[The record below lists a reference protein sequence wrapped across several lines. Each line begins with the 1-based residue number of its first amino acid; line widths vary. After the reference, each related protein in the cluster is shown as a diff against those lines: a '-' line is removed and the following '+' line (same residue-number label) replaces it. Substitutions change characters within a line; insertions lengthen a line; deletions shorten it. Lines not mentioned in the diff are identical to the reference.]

1 MIDNNIYTTYR
12 FIVVAAAD
20 AVSIVMMMMMMM
32 MTAGCSQRVA
42 KATPNPR

>member
-1 MIDNNIYTTYR
+1 
-12 FIVVAAAD
+12 
-20 AVSIVMMMMMMM
+20 MMMM